1 MQQTGLFWLP
11 VEEAGRG
18 LDGLLG
24 DLQLSLP
31 SGTPCGLQVTRIAA
45 AFALS
50 QCSPWSPAESGQKK
64 SWIFL
69 CCCWMNATKHPSS
82 SDQKCPLSSNFC
94 LHSCFLDHLWTV
106 VGKARVFLELKWC
119 TGGHRHTSGEA
130 GEGACVLQ
138 GWVLGCGVAGVQGG
152 DVRRAAAGAIR
163 WQCARVR
170 ALLVRPARD
179 AATVLRGDKLEVI
192 LLNLYLLGLFQ
203 LVSPSGFSTA
213 TGNEWI
219 LFLKSQE
226 WKLVLVNQTLG
237 ENCTFLT

>member
-1 MQQTGLFWLP
+1 
-11 VEEAGRG
+11 
-18 LDGLLG
+18 
-24 DLQLSLP
+24 
-31 SGTPCGLQVTRIAA
+31 
-45 AFALS
+45 
-50 QCSPWSPAESGQKK
+50 
-64 SWIFL
+64 
-69 CCCWMNATKHPSS
+69 MNATKHPSS